1 MAGWF
6 AARTL
11 IVVLALAACGSGAPA
26 LRQVEVAP
34 DMPLGAVPGAPSGPG
49 NLQAALE
56 GVTGPA
62 RLRLAP
68 GHYILHPTAWTD
80 PTCGNCEDPATP
92 VPATLGLRLSG
103 TRLELIGVGA
113 DSVFIHTNAGYGL
126 LIEDCAGCVVRG
138 VTITGGVRD
147 PDGQATNAAIVIRR
161 STARIDECHIRDNL
175 GDSATVAQTIVG
187 IAGVVGREESDF
199 TLIGCRIERN
209 SWDGVALYR
218 GALAQIHDN
227 LIDGVD
233 KASGARMTG
242 GRGVGIGLTWDAQ
255 AEVSGNLVTRYW
267 KGIGVFVNAQATVHH
282 NVVEDILTW
291 GIAFWGAGQ
300 GQAAA
305 RVHDNVIHQTG
316 ACGAMISRETGG
328 EAPPGFFRANVIVE
342 SGQNERYDSG
352 EPYCPQRPIARA
364 EVPVGFFITDNLL
377 HNNRQ
382 PTDAW
387 PLEDELDEPAFRA
400 ALAPLVQRL
409 GERPM
414 LRGSGFLRRFGAREG

>member
-1 MAGWF
+1 MAGPF
-6 AARTL
+6 AARTTIL
-11 IVVLALAACGSGAPA
+11 ALALAACSSGAPA

-34 DMPLGAVPGAPSGPG
+34 DMPLGGVPGAPTAPG
-49 NLQAALE
+49 NLQVALE
-56 GVTGPA
+56 GVAGPA

-68 GHYILHPTAWTD
+68 GHYILQPAVWTD
-80 PTCGNCEDPATP
+80 STCGNCEDPATP
-92 VPATLGLRLSG
+92 VSATLGLRLSG
-103 TRLELIGVGA
+103 TRLELIGADA

-147 PDGQATNAAIVIRR
+147 PDGQATNGAIVIRR
-161 STARIDECHIRDNL
+161 STARVDGCRIRDNL
-175 GDSATVAQTIVG
+175 GDSATVAGTIVG

-199 TLIGCRIERN
+199 TLTGCRIERN

-255 AEVSGNLVTRYW
+255 AEISGNLVTRYW
-267 KGIGVFVNAQATVHH
+267 KGIGVFVNAQATVRH

-291 GIAFWGAGQ
+291 GIAYWGAGE

-305 RVHDNVIHQTG
+305 RVHDNVIYRTG
-316 ACGAMISRETGG
+316 ACGAMISRDTGG

-387 PLEDELDEPAFRA
+387 PLDDELDEPAFRA
-400 ALAPLVQRL
+400 ALAPLLQRL

-414 LRGSGFLRRFGAREG
+414 LRGSAFLARHGSSER